1 MLRQERDKKMRVEEK
16 RLTKVKEEVATE
28 DDKLKKVHISQGP
41 AWYLIFLLGLCKWFQ
56 RSIFPRTF

>member
-28 DDKLKKVHISQGP
+28 DDKLKKVHISKGP
-41 AWYLIFLLGLCKWFQ
+41 AWYLIACYGFSNIHISKDLF
-56 RSIFPRTF
+56 SF

>member
-41 AWYLIFLLGLCKWFQ
+41 AWYLIFRYGFSKIHVSKDLF
-56 RSIFPRTF
+56 SF

>member
-1 MLRQERDKKMRVEEK
+1 MILLLRQERDKKMMVEEK

-41 AWYLIFLLGLCKWFQ
+41 AWYLIF
-56 RSIFPRTF
+56 